1 MSLQLYVKH
10 TSNCEGLPLQ
20 TFDLLGPTWQGDSVT
35 IPFVDPGGNDGDS
48 RTCVCGHD
56 VSEHARSGECQA
68 DACLCGGFDAD
79 PGDGFDETLVDC
91 EVTGWTDL
99 FGGRPCP
106 VHVAW
111 TRRLEQPT
119 PAAEEIMG
127 WPDWQRSAGILIW
140 GGNAGIRATGPGAYE
155 EGIGMPIMWLEDPAL
170 LPEDVRAAIRPT
182 DHPELPA

>member
-1 MSLQLYVKH
+1 MADTFQLYVKN
-10 TSNCEGLPLQ
+10 TSNCTGLPLQ
-20 TFDLLGPTWQGDSVT
+20 TFERLGPEWRGDT
-35 IPFVDPGGNDGDS
+35 IEIPFVNPGGDD
-48 RTCVCGHD
+48 
-56 VSEHARSGECQA
+56 EI
-68 DACLCGGFDAD
+68 
-79 PGDGFDETLVDC
+79 GDGADEFLIMC
-91 EVTGWTDL
+91 AVTGWTDL

-111 TRRLEQPT
+111 VRRLEQPT